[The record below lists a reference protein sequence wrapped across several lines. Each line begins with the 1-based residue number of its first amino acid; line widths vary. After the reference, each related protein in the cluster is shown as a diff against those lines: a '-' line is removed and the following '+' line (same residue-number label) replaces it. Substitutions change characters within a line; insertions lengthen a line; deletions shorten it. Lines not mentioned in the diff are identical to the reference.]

1 MLILSVVL
9 IIPVWSYAEP
19 FQPYTVQAKDFF
31 TLPDMEGQT
40 RSLADYAGKVV
51 LVNFWA
57 SWCGPC
63 VHEMPELTRLH
74 NDMADRPFEVI
85 AINVGES
92 KDRVKQFT
100 ESIHFEPTVLLD
112 SLSQSFE
119 SWSVNILPTSYL
131 IDSHGKLRYRA
142 QGDPGWDQQPTFDV
156 IENLLLEIA
165 N

>member
-1 MLILSVVL
+1 MLYLSVAL

-19 FQPYTVQAKDFF
+19 FQPFTLQAKDFF
-31 TLPDMEGQT
+31 SLPDRDGHM
-40 RSLADYAGKVV
+40 RSLADYSGKVV

-74 NDMADRPFEVI
+74 NDMADKPFKVI

-100 ESIHFEPTVLLD
+100 DSIHFEPSVLLD

-119 SWSVNILPTSYL
+119 SWGVKILPTSYL
-131 IDSHGKLRYRA
+131 IDGTGLVRYRA
-142 QGDPGWDQQPTFDV
+142 QGDPGWDQQPTYDI
-156 IENLLLEIA
+156 IEGLLMEIT